1 MPTLTLGKKNNTDQV
16 RRCIARLRTR
26 CIDCHTSVP
35 EKRHCASIYIFIYIE
50 REMLGLVCVFPPLH
64 PNTPHPEALCGNRER
79 LGRGA
84 RGGTSWSPCICEKG
98 GVYTSGAPSF
108 PGPSKSRRR
117 GQGGWLEE
125 GLSYRCG
132 TRREGDPRQ
141 AEWSRQCAHSG
152 KRGAALPERDGEKK
166 KKITTFNRREVANRR
181 DSLRQRPDE
190 DAQERASRPER

>member
-1 MPTLTLGKKNNTDQV
+1 
-16 RRCIARLRTR
+16 
-26 CIDCHTSVP
+26 
-35 EKRHCASIYIFIYIE
+35 
-50 REMLGLVCVFPPLH
+50 MLGLVCVFPPLH

-152 KRGAALPERDGEKK
+152 KRGAALPERDGGKK
-166 KKITTFNRREVANRR
+166 KNYNFQSERSRQPKGQFATAARRGCSGAG
-181 DSLRQRPDE
+181 L
-190 DAQERASRPER
+190 ASRALDM

>member
-1 MPTLTLGKKNNTDQV
+1 
-16 RRCIARLRTR
+16 
-26 CIDCHTSVP
+26 
-35 EKRHCASIYIFIYIE
+35 
-50 REMLGLVCVFPPLH
+50 MLGLMCVFPPLH

-79 LGRGA
+79 LGKGA

-152 KRGAALPERDGEKK
+152 KRGAALPERDGGKK
-166 KKITTFNRREVANRR
+166 KKKFTTCNRREVANRR

>member
-1 MPTLTLGKKNNTDQV
+1 MCVFFPPSTPTLHTLKHFVGIGRDKGGV
-16 RRCIARLRTR
+16 R
-26 CIDCHTSVP
+26 
-35 EKRHCASIYIFIYIE
+35 
-50 REMLGLVCVFPPLH
+50 G
-64 PNTPHPEALCGNRER
+64 G
-79 LGRGA
+79 G
-84 RGGTSWSPCICEKG
+84 GGTSWSPCICEKG

-152 KRGAALPERDGEKK
+152 KRGAALPERDGGKK
-166 KKITTFNRREVANRR
+166 KNLQLAIGEKSPTEGTVC
-181 DSLRQRPDE
+181 DSGQTRMLRSGPRVPSV
-190 DAQERASRPER
+190 RYVISLPSFFRLYTNG